1 MSPKEQSERIEELE
15 GTVKDLQK
23 VVYEMQTIIVNIV
36 SSHADYQDALNL
48 HKEYVKSKEV
58 IVDSDVAKPDP
69 EPNDFDDHTPD
80 HEADRQTLNLAG
92 HGDDE
97 MPQPKFYSLDD
108 KDGEPE
114 LGSHDLSDDQQALDS
129 YYGEDDHGVERL

>member
-15 GTVKDLQK
+15 GTVNDLQK
-23 VVYEMQTIIVNIV
+23 TVAELQVIIVNVV

-48 HKEYVKSKEV
+48 HKEYVKAKE
-58 IVDSDVAKPDP
+58 IMVDGGVASPDP
-69 EPNDFDDHTPD
+69 DPRDFDDHLPD
-80 HEADRQTLNLAG
+80 HEADSQTLNLAG

-97 MPQPKFYSLDD
+97 MPQPKFYSLDE

-114 LGSHDLSDDQQALDS
+114 LGSHDLSDDQQSLDS
-129 YYGEDDHGVERL
+129 VYGEDDHGVERL

>member
-23 VVYEMQTIIVNIV
+23 VVYEMQTIIVNVV

-92 HGDDE
+92 HGDGE

-114 LGSHDLSDDQQALDS
+114 LGSHDLSDDQQSLDS
-129 YYGEDDHGVERL
+129 VYGEDDHGVERL

>member
-23 VVYEMQTIIVNIV
+23 VVYEMQTIIVNVV

-80 HEADRQTLNLAG
+80 
-92 HGDDE
+92 
-97 MPQPKFYSLDD
+97 Y
-108 KDGEPE
+108 DGEPE
-114 LGSHDLSDDQQALDS
+114 LGSHDLSDDQQSLDS
-129 YYGEDDHGVERL
+129 VYGEDDHGVERL

>member
-23 VVYEMQTIIVNIV
+23 VVYEMQTIIVNVV

-48 HKEYVKSKEV
+48 HKEYVKSKQV

-92 HGDDE
+92 HGDGE

-114 LGSHDLSDDQQALDS
+114 LGSHDLSDDQQSLDS
-129 YYGEDDHGVERL
+129 VYGEDDHGVERL